1 MILNI
6 ISHQA
11 LSGKTTV
18 AVNIATGLDLEG
30 FKVLL
35 ITKQDDELDVWFN
48 QLTNNNYKFNY
59 LQLKNDSKLLDISDN
74 YDYIIMETNQTE
86 LTALDSNRKIY
97 NLFCIDFTSVNQNN
111 LNDFVPLLSD
121 NTYIVPCKVRFKD
134 WQAVE
139 LIDYLAN
146 QIGYECVLDAIPN

>member
-1 MILNI
+1 M
-6 ISHQA
+6 
-11 LSGKTTV
+11 
-18 AVNIATGLDLEG
+18 
-30 FKVLL
+30 
-35 ITKQDDELDVWFN
+35 
-48 QLTNNNYKFNY
+48 FNY
-59 LQLKNDSKLLDISDN
+59 LQLKNDSKLLGISDN

-86 LTALDSNRKIY
+86 LTPALDSNRKIY

>member
-18 AVNIATGLDLEG
+18 AVNIATGLDLKG

-48 QLTNNNYKFNY
+48 QLTNNNYV
-59 LQLKNDSKLLDISDN
+59 QLSTIKK
-74 YDYIIMETNQTE
+74 
-86 LTALDSNRKIY
+86 
-97 NLFCIDFTSVNQNN
+97 
-111 LNDFVPLLSD
+111 
-121 NTYIVPCKVRFKD
+121 
-134 WQAVE
+134 
-139 LIDYLAN
+139 
-146 QIGYECVLDAIPN
+146 